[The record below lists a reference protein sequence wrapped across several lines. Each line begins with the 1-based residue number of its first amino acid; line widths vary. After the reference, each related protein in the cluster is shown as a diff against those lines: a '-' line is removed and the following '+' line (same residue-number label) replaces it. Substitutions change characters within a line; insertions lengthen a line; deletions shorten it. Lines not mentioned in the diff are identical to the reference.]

1 MNENIKQEIRKEEEN
16 ENNYFQKLFKIN
28 VNDKTEKKNGLTYL
42 SWAYAWG
49 EVKKLYPDATY
60 KIYENTLPNGYVINY
75 FTDGRTGWV
84 KTGVIVNGIE
94 HIEYLPIMNYK
105 NKSIPLEDITSFDI
119 NTTIQRSL
127 TKAVA
132 RHGLGLYIYAG
143 EDLPE
148 SDEEREAKQTQS
160 RIAKNKALENQD
172 KENIK
177 PQTKTP
183 KNAEKSEIKDINEME
198 LPFEIENEEQAVEDL
213 TYLHDKIA
221 ELNFQ
226 LDRDTLKCYQFFC
239 GQYGVDRAEDLTK
252 QQLESIINKL
262 QPIVD
267 MKKGMLKKESN

>member
-28 VNDKTEKKNGLTYL
+28 VNDKVEKKNGLTYL
-42 SWAYAWG
+42 SWAYAWA
-49 EVKKLYPDATY
+49 EVKKLFPDANYT
-60 KIYENTLPNGYVINY
+60 IYETLEGINY
-75 FTDGRTGWV
+75 FTDGRTAWV
-84 KTGVIVNGIE
+84 KTGVKVNGIE
-94 HIEYLPIMNYK
+94 HIEYLPIMDYK
-105 NKSIPLEDITSFDI
+105 NKSIPLEQITSFDV
-119 NTTIQRSL
+119 NKTIQRSL

-148 SDEEREAKQTQS
+148 SDEEKEAKQTQS

-177 PQTKTP
+177 PQKKTP

-221 ELNFQ
+221 QLNFD
-226 LDRDTLKCYQFFC
+226 LKRDTVKCYEFFC
-239 GQYGVDRAEDLTK
+239 GQFGVDRAEDLSK
-252 QQLESIINKL
+252 KQLEDIVNKL
-262 QPIVD
+262 QTVYNARQSAI
-267 MKKGMLKKESN
+267 KKGEVNG